1 MKKFTVIDILIVVVL
16 IAVIAI
22 GGYILVPKMLNNE
35 ELSSV
40 ECTVL
45 LNDAEKELAEA
56 MEVGDKVTMSLTEK
70 DGGVIK
76 NIEVKPAEK
85 TELNIMSGEYVQQT
99 LDNRVDIYVTVDM
112 KASVTDTSVKVGS
125 TVFKVGAETTL
136 RGKGYAAMGYVIV
149 IND

>member
-1 MKKFTVIDILIVVVL
+1 MKKFTVIDILIVIVL

-22 GGYILVPKMLNNE
+22 GGYILVPKILNNE
-35 ELSSV
+35 ELKNV

-45 LNDAEKELAEA
+45 LNDTEKELAEA
-56 MEVGDKVTMSLTEK
+56 MKVGDEVTMSLTEK

>member
-1 MKKFTVIDILIVVVL
+1 MKKFTVIDILIVIVL

-35 ELSSV
+35 ELKNV

-45 LNDAEKELAEA
+45 LNDTEKELAEA
-56 MEVGDKVTMSLTEK
+56 MKVGDEVTMSLTEK

-76 NIEVKPAEK
+76 SIEVKPAEK
-85 TELNIMSGEYVQQT
+85 TELNVMSGEYVQQT